1 MAPPSEEK
9 PALLLWFISKIT
21 LINFPLTIVL
31 NLIMVKYGM
40 SEDLLTFVLAAFSAS
55 KILDWYDTLDGEVT
69 DYIRKKY
76 DI

>member
-55 KILDWYDTLDGEVT
+55 KILGWYDTLDGEVT